1 MKQDDSLMSST
12 ISTTYERD
20 TVMMAS
26 ELALIVAEGDLLPL
40 GLDQLLD
47 SYWWVVHVWQEQQL
61 DQGWQER
68 LRLKVLLMVQGLLAL
83 PGPDEVGSAGFAGT
97 RVQLEF

>member
-1 MKQDDSLMSST
+1 
-12 ISTTYERD
+12 
-20 TVMMAS
+20 MMAS

-47 SYWWVVHVWQEQQL
+47 SDWWVVHVWQEQQL

-68 LRLKVLLMVQGLLAL
+68 LRLQVLSMVQGLLAL
-83 PGPDEVGSAGFAGT
+83 PGPDDVGNAGFVGIL
-97 RVQLEF
+97 VQLEF